1 MSVEFLTKTECG
13 AWLHERHIFPLPYG
27 NPIPPNVG
35 YLQFKL
41 PTSREARKDFTH
53 RIFSAWRCDA
63 SGLLAITDWG
73 YDEEYE
79 DDPTA
84 ALRKAHGDERS
95 LLEVPA
101 QVFLAEEIQLAA
113 ELAYLILDRG
123 WTAYW
128 YLPNQT
134 VALLW
139 EGKIID
145 LWSPNPQVLVS
156 TQLILLEYDAPI
168 LHRRAGKPLWPDEQ
182 K

>member
-1 MSVEFLTKTECG
+1 MEFLTKTECG
-13 AWLHERHIFPLPYG
+13 AWLHERDIFSLPYG
-27 NPIPPNVG
+27 NPKPPGVS

-41 PTSREARKDFTH
+41 PPKREALGEFTYK
-53 RIFSAWRCDA
+53 IFSVWGIETN
-63 SGLLAITDWG
+63 GLMAITEWH
-73 YDEEYE
+73 YDDEYE

-84 ALRKAHGDERS
+84 ALRQNHGEERD
-95 LLEVPA
+95 LREVPA
-101 QVFLAEEIQLAA
+101 MVFSSEEIELSAD
-113 ELAYLILDRG
+113 LAYLVIDRS

-134 VALLW
+134 IALLW
-139 EGKIID
+139 EGEIID
-145 LWSPNPQVLVS
+145 LWSPNPQVLAS